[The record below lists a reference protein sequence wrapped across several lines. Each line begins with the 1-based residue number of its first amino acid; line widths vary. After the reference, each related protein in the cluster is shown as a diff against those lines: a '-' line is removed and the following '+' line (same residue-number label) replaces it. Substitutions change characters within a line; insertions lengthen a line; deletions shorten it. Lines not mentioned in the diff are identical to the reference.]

1 MILYMYWFEYIL
13 CKRMIY
19 IQWMLTV
26 KRIRI
31 WKFFSATMLLMIK
44 TITFPN
50 SSIQFLAK
58 ERIISGPCTR
68 SSTTPSTWPCTGPW
82 PRPSALVT
90 PIYQI
95 SMPSLASSSHWVW
108 VYSYWILNV
117 KRAPEMASIFD
128 IRGLY
133 EILVGTILKTNFRIT
148 TIFRRT

>member
-31 WKFFSATMLLMIK
+31 WKFFSATMSLMIK
-44 TITFPN
+44 TITFQS

-117 KRAPEMASIFD
+117 KRAPEMASVRHVK
-128 IRGLY
+128 IRKGC
-133 EILVGTILKTNFRIT
+133 VTTRI
-148 TIFRRT
+148 RNMEWWWG